1 MPAPPRGQQPRDQEP
16 RDPARRAAL
25 DALLAVELDGAY
37 LNLELNRLLAERGLS
52 GRDAAFSTE
61 LAAGTSRLQG
71 TYDRIVGAA
80 SGRDAERLDPPVRV
94 LLRLGTHQLLSMR
107 VPAHAAVASTV
118 ELAREAVGPKI
129 TGLINAVLRKVGA
142 DDYAG
147 WLDRLGRGLEP
158 TAALALRTA
167 HPRWIVQAYADVLPA
182 EELEPALLANNEPA
196 AVTLAVRPGLAEVA
210 ELIEAGARPGRW
222 SPYAATWQGAPAEL
236 AAIRQG
242 RAGVQDEGSQLVA
255 AGLAAVPINSER
267 PQTGVWLDLCA
278 GPGGKT
284 ALLGGL
290 ARQSGSRLVAV
301 EISQHRAELVRSAVR
316 GLGPTVEV
324 IMADGTDPAWVT
336 ERFDRVL
343 ADVPCSGLGSLRRR
357 PESRWRREPA
367 ALNELVPLQRRLLA
381 AAIDAAAPG
390 GVIGYVT
397 CSPHR
402 RETVEVVEATLAER
416 DDVETVDSTAVLA
429 AVGLSDLPDATLGP
443 YLQLWPH
450 RHGTDAMFAAYLRR
464 R

>member
-1 MPAPPRGQQPRDQEP
+1 
-16 RDPARRAAL
+16 
-25 DALLAVELDGAY
+25 LLAVELDGAY
-37 LNLELNRLLAERGLS
+37 LNLILNRLLSERGLS
-52 GRDAAFSTE
+52 GRDAAFCTE

-80 SGRDAERLDPPVRV
+80 SGRDAESLDPPVRV
-94 LLRLGTHQLLSMR
+94 LLRLGAHQLLSTR
-107 VPAHAAVASTV
+107 VPPHAAVASTV
-118 ELAREAVGPKI
+118 ELAREAVGPKV

-147 WLDRLGRGLEP
+147 WTEQLGRGLDP
-158 TAALALRTA
+158 RAALALRTA
-167 HPRWIVQAYADVLPA
+167 HPRWIVEAYADVLPA

-222 SPYAATWQGAPAEL
+222 SPYAATWQGAPSEL

-255 AGLAAVPINSER
+255 AALAALPTT
-267 PQTGVWLDLCA
+267 PGAWLDLCA

-290 ARQSGSRLVAV
+290 ARRSGERLLAV
-301 EISQHRAELVRSAVR
+301 EVSPHRAELVRSAVR
-316 GLGPTVEV
+316 GLGSSVEV
-324 IMADGTDPAWVT
+324 IIADGTSPDWRS
-336 ERFDRVL
+336 ERFGRVL

-357 PESRWRREPA
+357 PESRWRRDRA
-367 ALNELVPLQRRLLA
+367 ALDELVPLQRRLLD
-381 AAIDAAAPG
+381 AAIDAAAPDA
-390 GVIGYVT
+390 VIGYVT

-402 RETVEVVEATLAER
+402 RETGEVVEAVLAHR
-416 DDVETVDSTAVLA
+416 DDVELIDAATVLTAAGLA
-429 AVGLSDLPDATLGP
+429 DLPDATRGP

-464 R
+464 TRPR